1 MLAGA
6 VLGPVGALAGAVGG
20 AIAGSRAGAAASEG
34 ICDAVDSTGSHLC
47 NSCKEAAATRPAGY
61 QNWGG
66 GRLGAGDPSDPAAQV
81 PAAPAASSAPSVGDR
96 IGETASAAG
105 KHLLYTLELSFCQC

>member
-34 ICDAVDSTGSHLC
+34 ICDVSASEPLTPLSEERFERWKKIQGS
-47 NSCKEAAATRPAGY
+47 RF
-61 QNWGG
+61 
-66 GRLGAGDPSDPAAQV
+66 
-81 PAAPAASSAPSVGDR
+81 DR
-96 IGETASAAG
+96 
-105 KHLLYTLELSFCQC
+105 KPPMQLL

>member
-34 ICDAVDSTGSHLC
+34 ICDVSASEPLLIPIFPTSDSNDSRKSNQGS
-47 NSCKEAAATRPAGY
+47 RF
-61 QNWGG
+61 
-66 GRLGAGDPSDPAAQV
+66 
-81 PAAPAASSAPSVGDR
+81 DR
-96 IGETASAAG
+96 
-105 KHLLYTLELSFCQC
+105 KPPMQPL